1 MTSHGNRCI
10 MLLALGNAHVAAAFM
25 SVHRFTH
32 RRVLVAS
39 FGMRH
44 DSANTDTRPSNPRR
58 DFFNLVSL

>member
-1 MTSHGNRCI
+1 